1 MSQDKGKYEILR
13 QLAVAGAAGVDGTTS
28 AKTAL
33 ELAAGLVG
41 LSAAALHLWDDK
53 GKSTVAVMHAVTDA
67 DRQRLEEIE
76 ADLYDTL
83 RRKRKLESAYL
94 TFGGSPPIH
103 SFTLPL
109 RHGSRLFGAVI
120 GLQEGARTIVS
131 EDLFLE
137 ALAALLALNF
147 AAAGPTEPAPADKKA
162 LDAAKI
168 EGIHETAVT
177 ANHEINNALTPI
189 LGIAN
194 LLRTKPGVDEELKEK
209 LQKIET
215 SADRIRSVLRR
226 LMRVEKPDSVVYY
239 DNIKMIPLPPEKDS
253 DRD

>member
-1 MSQDKGKYEILR
+1 MSKDSSKYEILR
-13 QLAVAGAAGVDGTTS
+13 QLAVAGAAGVDGTAS
-28 AKTAL
+28 ARAAL

-41 LSAAALHLWDDK
+41 LSAAGLYLWDEK
-53 GKSTVAVMHAVTDA
+53 GKTAVAVMYGLAEG
-67 DRQRLEEIE
+67 DRKRLEELE
-76 ADLYDTL
+76 ADLFDTL

-94 TFGGSPPIH
+94 SFAGPPPTH

-109 RHGSRLFGAVI
+109 RRGGQVFGAVV
-120 GLQEGARTIVS
+120 GVQEGVRTIVT

-137 ALAALLALNF
+137 ALTALLALNF
-147 AAAGPTEPAPADKKA
+147 TAAGLIEPATADRKA
-162 LDAAKI
+162 LEAAKI

-194 LLRTKPGVDEELKEK
+194 LLRTKSGVDEELKDK

-226 LMRVEKPDSVVYY
+226 LMRVDKPDSVVYY
-239 DNIKMIPLPPEKDS
+239 DNIKMIPLPPEEDS